1 MRLLKQ
7 FASRKIGRDY
17 DAGASGARTRRHRR
31 TRFIVT
37 NTCLSSPPHGRGRSR
52 LLGTKVTLAFRC
64 GLGMRVRACYTEVT
78 LNTAV
83 VWCDGSG
90 AVFDLRTPAF
100 SFPSVRLQRNQN
112 IRLAMQV
119 V

>member
-1 MRLLKQ
+1 MALPALDL
-7 FASRKIGRDY
+7 AALNG
-17 DAGASGARTRRHRR
+17 
-31 TRFIVT
+31 
-37 NTCLSSPPHGRGRSR
+37 N
-52 LLGTKVTLAFRC
+52 GTLREGPKVTLAFRYQ
-64 GLGMRVRACYTEVT
+64 LGMRVQLCYTAIT

-112 IRLAMQV
+112 
-119 V
+119 

>member
-1 MRLLKQ
+1 MTMPVRPV
-7 FASRKIGRDY
+7 RVR
-17 DAGASGARTRRHRR
+17 AGIVEQHC
-31 TRFIVT
+31 IVT
-37 NTCLSSPPHGRGRSR
+37 KAAPALDLPAPNGHGGLRH
-52 LLGTKVTLAFRC
+52 GTKVTLAFRYQ
-64 GLGMRVRACYTEVT
+64 LGMRVQLCYTAIT

-112 IRLAMQV
+112 
-119 V
+119 